1 MMRYLSINLLLLSLF
16 IGGCGNENYYERK
29 EKARLL
35 QQQELNGTSEMSA
48 VQNEA
53 LAEKTTVRKPEAE
66 ENNIPEINTSV
77 ENLPTRSE
85 LVSSSPTMN
94 VVGMTEIAE
103 VSSIS
108 DPVSVTAVTPV
119 ELDMKQETNRTEERN
134 VTVSP
139 SFDQVMKE
147 KSFTLESDL
156 KRLEMEQKKALMDNE
171 QAIALATLEKEKAI
185 AQEQVNLEQKKV
197 ELEALNQKEIEL
209 AKLASQKELSLHEK
223 EMAKEKSLYEKEVAL
238 AKLETQK
245 TISENEQK
253 LSESKVVND
262 QEIALAKLEI
272 EKEQKEKDLE
282 LYKIITAVVAGLVIL
297 ILLIIYMM
305 HRRNKKIELQ
315 LHEEELMQQK
325 YMEASKQ
332 HNENL
337 RKMLEIVTD
346 EKTDKGIKKEI
357 VRLLKDQGK
366 QSDLIE
372 HKK

>member
-1 MMRYLSINLLLLSLF
+1 MMKYLSINLLLLSLF

-35 QQQELNGTSEMSA
+35 QQQELNGTSKMSA
-48 VQNEA
+48 VQDVHF
-53 LAEKTTVRKPEAE
+53 AEKTTALEMDAE
-66 ENNIPEINTSV
+66 ENKIPEINTSV
-77 ENLPTRSE
+77 ESLPERSE
-85 LVSSSPTMN
+85 PVTSSPTMRVPN
-94 VVGMTEIAE
+94 STEIAE
-103 VSSIS
+103 VADVS
-108 DPVSVTAVTPV
+108 DPVSVIAVAPV
-119 ELDMKQETNRTEERN
+119 EPEVKQEMNQTEEIN

-156 KRLEMEQKKALMDNE
+156 KRLEMEQKRALIDNE
-171 QAIALATLEKEKAI
+171 KAIALATLEKEKTI
-185 AQEQVNLEQKKV
+185 AQEQASLEEKKV

-209 AKLASQKELSLHEK
+209 AKLASQKALSLHEK
-223 EMAKEKSLYEKEVAL
+223 EMAKEKSLYDKEVAL

-262 QEIALAKLEI
+262 KEIALAKLEI